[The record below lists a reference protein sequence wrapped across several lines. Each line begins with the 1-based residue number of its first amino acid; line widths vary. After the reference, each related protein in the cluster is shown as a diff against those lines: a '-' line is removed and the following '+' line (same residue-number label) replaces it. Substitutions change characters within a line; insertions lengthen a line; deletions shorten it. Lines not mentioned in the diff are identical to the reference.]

1 MTLHNFKNNKNNTKF
16 EIEEVRRKVGSLLA
30 QSMTENEIAEEL
42 GVEQSTISRDIKAL
56 KELSQQFTHPESGA
70 SCVSEGSE
78 TNATDTTDNN
88 DDHGGGGVC
97 NCDKDRVQY

>member
-42 GVEQSTISRDIKAL
+42 GVEQSTIKQR
-56 KELSQQFTHPESGA
+56 
-70 SCVSEGSE
+70 
-78 TNATDTTDNN
+78 
-88 DDHGGGGVC
+88 
-97 NCDKDRVQY
+97 Y